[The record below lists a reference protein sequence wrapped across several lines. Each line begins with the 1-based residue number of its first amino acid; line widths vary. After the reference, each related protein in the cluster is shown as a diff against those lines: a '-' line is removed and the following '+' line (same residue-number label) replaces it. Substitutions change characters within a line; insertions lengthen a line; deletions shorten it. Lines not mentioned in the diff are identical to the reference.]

1 MHKIATAATTLALAG
16 LMAIPTAAP
25 ANAQSFNIQY
35 GSQDRFVSDRCE
47 RHPNW
52 RGCDDWKKNRHHWGK
67 SDYQRWYRWN
77 QPSIG
82 SIGAGIFGF
91 AVGAAIANSIN
102 NDRGYGDY
110 DRGWATHVAR
120 CEARYRSYNADTDMF
135 LGYDGD
141 YHRCR
146 L

>member
-1 MHKIATAATTLALAG
+1 MRKIASAAVTLALAG
-16 LMAIPTAAP
+16 VMAIPAAAP
-25 ANAQSFNIQY
+25 ANAASFNIQF
-35 GSQDRFVSDRCE
+35 GQQDRFVSERCQQ
-47 RHPNW
+47 HPNW
-52 RGCDDWKKNRHHWGK
+52 KGCDDWRDNHRKWSKA
-67 SDYQRWYRWN
+67 DYQRWYRWN

-102 NDRGYGDY
+102 NSSNDRAY
-110 DRGWATHVAR
+110 DSHVAR
-120 CEARYRSYNADTDMF
+120 CEANFRSYSAETDMY
-135 LGYDGD
+135 LGFDGD

>member
-1 MHKIATAATTLALAG
+1 MHKIASAATTLALAG

-25 ANAQSFNIQY
+25 ANAQSFNIQF
-35 GSQDRFVSDRCE
+35 GSQDRFVSERCE

-52 RGCDDWKKNRHHWGK
+52 RGCDDWRDNHRRWSR
-67 SDYQRWYRWN
+67 SDYQRWYRWH
-77 QPSIG
+77 QPSLG
-82 SIGAGIFGF
+82 NVGAGIFGF
-91 AVGAAIANSIN
+91 VAGAAIANSIN
-102 NDRGYGDY
+102 NSNDGYRGSSYS
-110 DRGWATHVAR
+110 AHVAA
-120 CEARYRSYNADTDMF
+120 CEDRYRSYSAETDMY